1 MSNSE
6 VHGGEISSELVYEI
20 VSCILEKKLFRN
32 KVPYTL
38 ITKTINTL
46 LEQSIH
52 VSVSA
57 EKIIETYKSA
67 PVIQPYQIVDQP
79 QISKNLTTQ
88 RKEELADII
97 NWLMPCI
104 KQTVS
109 RKNALSSSVFIIA
122 MGQGQGKTTM
132 VEALQKSI
140 IYITKE
146 ILKVHKKN
154 IVKVTLNSEMDAQN
168 LDVTQY
174 APGSI
179 VIFDG
184 MMKSQAILSVEDV
197 NYVIFTETKAANKIK
212 TLFSH
217 NPVYTIELADMNI
230 TQTMELIFKRFI
242 CEEELRPRIY
252 MSVQKLLEA
261 QVSPKKILSLL
272 DYSSELENQVNSSD
286 GFKFNQTTLEYVA
299 HHAGITFGYDF
310 NLSTLE
316 TSLKKRVY
324 GQDHVLDL
332 LIESVGIA
340 KYGMSRKNRP
350 LLTAIFGGPTGVGKC
365 INGDSIIWYNGGMKR
380 IRSIVPLRPNSNTE
394 VNINLDVISWNSNKS
409 VFSIEKATKLWKDKV
424 KTGYE
429 INLEYGYTEKTSPW
443 HPLYAYTEEEGYK
456 YYTSEQ
462 IAKLVIQNKDV
473 HIPLI
478 TKGHTEWNTQRYAE
492 IVSIYKERRAK
503 GSFGPEMTFK
513 TLLTEEVAYL
523 LGVLTGDGSL
533 NNHTKNNTWRRSRI
547 GLTNNNLTI
556 LKKSIKAYRETFL
569 GATISHSNKNEY
581 SLGSKKLR
589 ALLDSMGLNTT
600 SIKKEIPDI
609 VFDSPKVVA
618 AAFIR
623 GLFDTDGSAS
633 KRGYIEITLGSEQ
646 LIKDLQVMLLGFGI
660 LSSYKTNYNKKYKKN
675 YHRLDIQTYAKKF
688 YDQIGFS
695 VVKKQQRKHILSEK
709 SNPNIKYY
717 PPCVCREMKI
727 SYQKLKEQTQRASLK
742 ITEKKYGIY
751 MRGQRIPSQTKLEN
765 FIQDIGLDNI
775 TENLKKLY
783 SEKSLIWLKVNS
795 VNKTDVDLYDLVVP
809 TTHSFVANGM
819 INHNTETAS
828 GLSDHLF
835 GKDTLIR
842 VDMGEYTEHHSVSR
856 LIGSPPGYVGYAT
869 DTAFAAALKKTTR
882 RVILFDEIEK
892 AAPNIHE
899 LLLGMLDSGRLTLS
913 TGELLDLR
921 ESVIIMTTNAL
932 ADQAGKSKLGFQETE
947 ENRNLLSN
955 YREALLKNK
964 VFAPE
969 FVNRMDLVLPF
980 KVLDKAAASAIALRE
995 IDQIREELS
1004 YQGFTLTYSQEA
1016 FDKALKN
1023 SDASQ
1028 GGRGIIRSI
1037 DSWKREIVS
1046 KIRKNIFTKD
1056 NEKKIINIEGS
1067 NVW

>member
-20 VSCILEKKLFRN
+20 ISCIIEKKLFRN

-46 LEQSIH
+46 LEQSLT
-52 VSVSA
+52 VSVTA
-57 EKIIETYKSA
+57 DKIVETYKSA

-109 RKNALSSSVFIIA
+109 RKNALSSSVFIVA

-154 IVKVTLNSEMDAQN
+154 IVKVTLNSEIDAQN

-197 NYVIFTETKAANKIK
+197 NYVIFTETKTANKIK

-242 CEEELRPRIY
+242 CEEELRPKIY

-350 LLTAIFGGPTGVGKC
+350 LLTAIFGGPTGVGK
-365 INGDSIIWYNGGMKR
+365 
-380 IRSIVPLRPNSNTE
+380 
-394 VNINLDVISWNSNKS
+394 
-409 VFSIEKATKLWKDKV
+409 
-424 KTGYE
+424 
-429 INLEYGYTEKTSPW
+429 
-443 HPLYAYTEEEGYK
+443 
-456 YYTSEQ
+456 
-462 IAKLVIQNKDV
+462 
-473 HIPLI
+473 
-478 TKGHTEWNTQRYAE
+478 
-492 IVSIYKERRAK
+492 
-503 GSFGPEMTFK
+503 
-513 TLLTEEVAYL
+513 
-523 LGVLTGDGSL
+523 
-533 NNHTKNNTWRRSRI
+533 
-547 GLTNNNLTI
+547 
-556 LKKSIKAYRETFL
+556 
-569 GATISHSNKNEY
+569 
-581 SLGSKKLR
+581 
-589 ALLDSMGLNTT
+589 
-600 SIKKEIPDI
+600 
-609 VFDSPKVVA
+609 
-618 AAFIR
+618 
-623 GLFDTDGSAS
+623 
-633 KRGYIEITLGSEQ
+633 
-646 LIKDLQVMLLGFGI
+646 
-660 LSSYKTNYNKKYKKN
+660 
-675 YHRLDIQTYAKKF
+675 
-688 YDQIGFS
+688 
-695 VVKKQQRKHILSEK
+695 
-709 SNPNIKYY
+709 
-717 PPCVCREMKI
+717 
-727 SYQKLKEQTQRASLK
+727 
-742 ITEKKYGIY
+742 
-751 MRGQRIPSQTKLEN
+751 
-765 FIQDIGLDNI
+765 
-775 TENLKKLY
+775 
-783 SEKSLIWLKVNS
+783 
-795 VNKTDVDLYDLVVP
+795 
-809 TTHSFVANGM
+809 
-819 INHNTETAS
+819 TETAS

-892 AAPNIHE
+892 AASNIHE

-947 ENRNLLSN
+947 ESRNLLSN

-980 KVLDKAAASAIALRE
+980 KVLDKTAASAIALRE
-995 IDQIREELS
+995 IEQIREELS
-1004 YQGFTLTYSQEA
+1004 YQGFTLSYTQEA

-1023 SDASQ
+1023 SDSSQ

-1046 KIRKNIFTKD
+1046 KIRKNIIVKE
-1056 NEKKIINIEGS
+1056 NEKKIIVIEGS